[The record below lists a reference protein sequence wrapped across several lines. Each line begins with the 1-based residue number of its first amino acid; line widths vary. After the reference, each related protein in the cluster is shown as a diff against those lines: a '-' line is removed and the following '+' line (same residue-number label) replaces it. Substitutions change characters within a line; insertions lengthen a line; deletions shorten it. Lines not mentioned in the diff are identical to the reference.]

1 MKTDNTTISTD
12 EKISLFISLATMLSA
27 GITIIEAIDS
37 LLEGAKGNLKKILTS
52 LKDDLSQGKR
62 IYVSFSRFPQVF
74 DNVTIS
80 IVKAAEESG
89 TLDTTLKQVKE
100 NLQKEA
106 EFIGSIKSALL
117 YPLFIVVTFTLVF
130 LMILIVVIPRISQ
143 VFLSLKMELPLPTQL
158 LIFMSNLLIKQPIPV
173 MIVMIALTLL
183 SIFLLKTR
191 RKNLFYMISM
201 LPGISNLII
210 QIDLVRFTRSMAML
224 YSSGMTIT
232 TSLEL
237 CEGIVMSKATSDMIK
252 HAKTIIFSGKKLSDS
267 LKDHK
272 NIVPNIMI
280 KIIEAG
286 EKSGSLEESM
296 KEVSSYLDYQV
307 THTLKTLTALIEPIM
322 LVVVGGLVG
331 SMMLS
336 IIAPIYSLI
345 GQVGAR

>member
-1 MKTDNTTISTD
+1 MKTDNTRISSD

-37 LLEGAKGNLKKILTS
+37 LLEGSKGNLKKILTS
-52 LKDDLSQGKR
+52 LKDDLTQGKR

-117 YPLFIVVTFTLVF
+117 YPLFIVVTFTFVF
-130 LMILIVVIPRISQ
+130 LMILIVVIPKISQ
-143 VFLSLKMELPLPTQL
+143 VFLSLKMELPLPTQI
-158 LIFMSNLLIKQPIPV
+158 LIFLSNLIVKQPIPV
-173 MIVMIALTLL
+173 LLFVIVLAFL
-183 SIFLLKTR
+183 SVFLIKTR
-191 RKNLFYMISM
+191 RKELFYMISM

-267 LKDHK
+267 LKANK

-280 KIIEAG
+280 KIVEAG

-296 KEVSSYLDYQV
+296 KEVSFYLDYQV